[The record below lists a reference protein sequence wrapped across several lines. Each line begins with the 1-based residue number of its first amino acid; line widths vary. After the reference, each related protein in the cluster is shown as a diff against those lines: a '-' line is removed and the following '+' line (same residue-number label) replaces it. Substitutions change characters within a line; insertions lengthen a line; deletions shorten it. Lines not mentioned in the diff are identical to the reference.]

1 MSLPTLSLTD
11 FRKLSQKFDV
21 PVEIIIRD
29 YATIA
34 ILLLLNKHEAL
45 KKLIFKGGT
54 AVRRVYFPEARFSVD
69 LDFDYLGEQKD
80 INTIANE
87 FKHILSKLEEES
99 IGSKF
104 ITSIDEPIIT
114 EHWCFFNVHYTAPG
128 LEAMSRI
135 DINAKHSEDYVKRNL
150 CLLPYSHEKGPET
163 LTYPLSIILE
173 DKLIAFI
180 DRTHAKDLWD
190 IFYLAILKKVKP
202 RQRLSKILKMSLE
215 KISLVL
221 DLISERDWNLLR
233 YEYLPKEF
241 KHFSRL
247 EVINAVREFIRKHF

>member
-34 ILLLLNKHEAL
+34 ILLLLNKHGAL

-87 FKHILSKLEEES
+87 FKLILSKLEEES
-99 IGSKF
+99 IGSIF
-104 ITSIDEPIIT
+104 ITFLRKENTKLNIVFDVFIKCS
-114 EHWCFFNVHYTAPG
+114 NV
-128 LEAMSRI
+128 
-135 DINAKHSEDYVKRNL
+135 
-150 CLLPYSHEKGPET
+150 
-163 LTYPLSIILE
+163 
-173 DKLIAFI
+173 
-180 DRTHAKDLWD
+180 
-190 IFYLAILKKVKP
+190 
-202 RQRLSKILKMSLE
+202 
-215 KISLVL
+215 
-221 DLISERDWNLLR
+221 
-233 YEYLPKEF
+233 
-241 KHFSRL
+241 
-247 EVINAVREFIRKHF
+247 